1 MKRVTV
7 KLFIEDPVT
16 RKVVPVMSEPDSA
29 QVTAEGSVLVCESEY
44 RTWRRVGSVAP
55 SSLQSIM
62 KGKARPV

>member
-16 RKVVPVMSEPDSA
+16 RKVVPVLAEPESA

-44 RTWRRVGSVAP
+44 KTWRRVGSIAP
-55 SSLQSIM
+55 STLESVM
-62 KGKARPV
+62 RGKARPV